1 MNPDTPVESESVSKV
16 EQVFLKGLLILFAFA
31 IVAIALIF
39 ISRSITSAS
48 ISQKTAVLSPLSQ
61 ETPQPTP

>member
-1 MNPDTPVESESVSKV
+1 MNPETPIESESVSKV
-16 EQVFLKGLLILFAFA
+16 EQVFLKGLLILFALA
-31 IVAIALIF
+31 IGAIAIIF

-48 ISQKTAVLSPLSQ
+48 ISQTTAVLSPLSQ